1 MPQYYDREALYKLA
15 DVEKYL
21 GYQLCRDT
29 KHYLNRNKKE
39 IYYENCLYESYCCRH
54 PDIEYLVQVTGVD
67 YITKKYANELIGNK
81 LNDEIEALRTY
92 RFGQGIELERR
103 EPKYVHGSPMHPI
116 TSTNTSN
123 KHKKSHRR

>member
-1 MPQYYDREALYKLA
+1 MPQYYDREDFYKLT

-39 IYYENCLYESYCCRH
+39 IYYENCLFESYCCRH
-54 PDIEYLVQVTGVD
+54 PDIEYLVQVAGVD

-81 LNDEIEALRTY
+81 LNGEIEALWTY

-116 TSTNTSN
+116 TSINTSN